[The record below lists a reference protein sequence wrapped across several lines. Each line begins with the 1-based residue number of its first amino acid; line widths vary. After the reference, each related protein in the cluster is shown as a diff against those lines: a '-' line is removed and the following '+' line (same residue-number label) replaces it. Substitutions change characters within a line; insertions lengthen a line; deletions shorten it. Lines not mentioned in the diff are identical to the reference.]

1 MEEQKEPKP
10 IAQSNVC
17 EWKTAPLSS
26 NSYSRVVASIPPQF
40 IFKPFQPIVE
50 LVYGQK
56 QEIYNEQSSWDLQIK
71 SSNIKNVLT
80 KFCSYSVQMTM
91 VTKDSWLHTQPR
103 TGHFFNSVHTEDL
116 KFPFWFLT
124 PSLQFPHHHSPDGQH
139 MQYEK

>member
-1 MEEQKEPKP
+1 MIQRTQIKATREGGKMLADKDSAKEVKWSQERVFNKVEEQKEPKP

-56 QEIYNEQSSWDLQIK
+56 QEIYNEQSGWDLQIK
-71 SSNIKNVLT
+71 SSNIENVLT
-80 KFCSYSVQMTM
+80 V
-91 VTKDSWLHTQPR
+91 L
-103 TGHFFNSVHTEDL
+103 L
-116 KFPFWFLT
+116 
-124 PSLQFPHHHSPDGQH
+124 LQCPNDNGN
-139 MQYEK
+139 KR

>member
-1 MEEQKEPKP
+1 MIQRTQIKATREGGKMLADTDSAKEVKWKSRERVFNKVEEQKEPKP

-56 QEIYNEQSSWDLQIK
+56 QEIYNEQS
-71 SSNIKNVLT
+71 
-80 KFCSYSVQMTM
+80 
-91 VTKDSWLHTQPR
+91 
-103 TGHFFNSVHTEDL
+103 G
-116 KFPFWFLT
+116 
-124 PSLQFPHHHSPDGQH
+124 
-139 MQYEK
+139 

>member
-1 MEEQKEPKP
+1 MEVKKESFNKVEEQKEPKP

-71 SSNIKNVLT
+71 SSNIKKRADKVLLL
-80 KFCSYSVQMTM
+80 KCPNDNGNKRQLAS
-91 VTKDSWLHTQPR
+91 HTASHR
-103 TGHFFNSVHTEDL
+103 SFF
-116 KFPFWFLT
+116 
-124 PSLQFPHHHSPDGQH
+124 
-139 MQYEK
+139 

>member
-1 MEEQKEPKP
+1 MLADTDSAKEVKWKSRERVFNKVEEQKEPKP

-56 QEIYNEQSSWDLQIK
+56 QEIYNEQSGWDLQIK
-71 SSNIKNVLT
+71 SSHIKRA
-80 KFCSYSVQMTM
+80 
-91 VTKDSWLHTQPR
+91 D
-103 TGHFFNSVHTEDL
+103 TGLLS
-116 KFPFWFLT
+116 
-124 PSLQFPHHHSPDGQH
+124 QH
-139 MQYEK
+139 PNDNGNETAGFTRSRSQVVVF

>member
-1 MEEQKEPKP
+1 MLADTDSAKEVKWKSRERVFNKVEEQKEPKP

-56 QEIYNEQSSWDLQIK
+56 QEIYNEQSGWDLQIK
-71 SSNIKNVLT
+71 SSHIKRA
-80 KFCSYSVQMTM
+80 
-91 VTKDSWLHTQPR
+91 D
-103 TGHFFNSVHTEDL
+103 TGLLSQRPNDNGNETAGFTRSRSQVVVF
-116 KFPFWFLT
+116 
-124 PSLQFPHHHSPDGQH
+124 
-139 MQYEK
+139 